1 MEYAIKSEAVD
12 QEWSIQKDELGFEFM
27 MNALR
32 LTDGFELDLFEE
44 RTGLSPR
51 LINNKLKKAQEKG
64 LIEQKRSPENRILIK
79 PTLLGQRFLN
89 ELLQLFLE

>member
-1 MEYAIKSEAVD
+1 LEHAIKGEAVD
-12 QEWSIQKDELGFEFM
+12 QEWSIPKDELGFEFM

-32 LTDGFELDLFEE
+32 LIDGFELDLFEQ
-44 RTGLSPR
+44 RTGLSPM